1 MKTPTLLTRVALLD
15 EILEPYAST
24 LGGDFEGYRNHTH
37 RVVNFASALSSREPS
52 GEPETL
58 KKLAIT
64 AAFHDLGIWTDK
76 TFDYLPP
83 SERLA
88 LAYLARTSQEPLQRE
103 IEAMIHEHHKITR
116 HPSGGLIEIF
126 RQADWI
132 DVSKGLLTFG
142 LPRRFV
148 REVLSTF
155 PNAGFHRRLVQLS
168 FSRLLRHPLNP
179 LPMFRL

>member
-1 MKTPTLLTRVALLD
+1 MPPPTLLTRVPLVD
-15 EILEPYAST
+15 EILEPYAAT

-37 RVVNFASALSSREPS
+37 RVINFGAALSS

-58 KKLAIT
+58 KRLAIA
-64 AAFHDLGIWTDK
+64 AAFHDLGIWTDR

-88 LAYLARTSQEPLQRE
+88 LAYLAQTAQESLQPE
-103 IEAMIHEHHKITR
+103 IEAMIHQHHKITR
-116 HPSGGLIEIF
+116 FQAGGLVEAF

-132 DVSKGLLTFG
+132 DVSKGVLTFG

-148 REVLSTF
+148 REVLSAF

-168 FSRLLRHPLNP
+168 FSHLLRHPLNS